1 MGGGT
6 MRAHKKFCL
15 ASGKRRCMKAQKKFG
30 FPSGK
35 PNSLLYVDGAK
46 PVSHI
51 LNGLIRERNV
61 REDPLLDPS

>member
-1 MGGGT
+1 MAARHFRIGNSEVDS
-6 MRAHKKFCL
+6 HK
-15 ASGKRRCMKAQKKFG
+15 KKFG
-30 FPSGK
+30 LPSGK
-35 PNSLLYVDGAK
+35 PNSLLYVDGAN